1 MSLLTPI
8 GLLGLIGL
16 IILIIIYII
25 KPNYQN
31 KFISSTYVWQL
42 SLKFQKKK
50 IPLSNIRNILIFICQ
65 VLAIASCAL
74 ILTQPFIQA
83 EKEET
88 VKEKIVIIDASA
100 SMLTKTDGVTR
111 FERAID
117 EVRTLA
123 EEIFENDGRITVIL
137 ASKKASIIAAG
148 VTSDSSDLVYEALDS
163 LVDPTE
169 ERVECSYGASD
180 INGAIK
186 LAEETTSINPETEV
200 LLYTDTNYIDSGR
213 VVIKD
218 IKLPDEWN
226 ASILDV
232 RAKIY
237 DNYYRF
243 EIDVACYGSVDAD
256 VDVYLDVY
264 GTNDDKMPVNLSGT
278 ARCIGGEI
286 TTLVFSHVPD
296 DKTIEELGYTQAAS
310 IFSYDYATA
319 RIEESDSFEEDN
331 VFELYG
337 GEKPSL
343 RIQYASSSPNNFF
356 ASAIMVLRDTLGKRW
371 NVEFVELKANEQ
383 PEMSGFDFYIFEHKI
398 PDALPTDGVVLLAN
412 PDFVPAIT
420 GLKLGKSY
428 SVNAGHEVF
437 LKAGDEHPLMRGVSA
452 ESITVSQ
459 FTEIANA
466 DGYTPLMYV
475 DDMPVVMAKNEPD
488 QKIVAMTF
496 SLNYSNL
503 SMLLSFPMLMYNM
516 FQYYIPS
523 TLTEFVFDVNDEL
536 SLNSRSDELLVEDEL
551 ENKTELTEFPG
562 VITLTTP
569 GTYKVTYT
577 PISGNE
583 VTEYFFVKI
592 PESECDIAPIE
603 DTLQPPYFATY
614 QDSADFDLL
623 IYFALA
629 LVALLFVEWWLQSRE
644 QF

>member
-25 KPNYQN
+25 KPNFQN
-31 KFISSTYVWQL
+31 KFISSTYVWRL
-42 SLKFQKKK
+42 SLRFQKKK

-65 VLAIASCAL
+65 VLAIVSCAL

-83 EKEET
+83 DKEET

-100 SMLTKTDGVTR
+100 SMLTKTNGVTR
-111 FERAID
+111 FERAVG

-123 EEIFENDGRITVIL
+123 DGVFENDGRITVIL
-137 ASKKASIIAAG
+137 ASNKASILASG
-148 VTSDSSDLVYEALDS
+148 VSSDSSDLLYDALDS

-169 ERVECSYGASD
+169 DKVQCSYGESD
-180 INGAIK
+180 IEGAIK

-200 LLYTDTNYIDSGR
+200 LLYTDTNYIDAGK
-213 VVIKD
+213 VVIKPMR
-218 IKLPDEWN
+218 LTDEWN

-232 RAKIY
+232 RATIY

-243 EIDVACYGSVDAD
+243 EIDVACFGSVDAD

-264 GTNDDKMPVNLSGT
+264 GTNDDKMPVNLFGT
-278 ARCIGGEI
+278 ARCIGGEV
-286 TTLVFSHVPD
+286 TTLVFSHVPEG
-296 DKTIEELGYTQAAS
+296 KTVEDLGYTQEAS

-319 RIEESDSFEEDN
+319 RIEENDSFEEDN

-356 ASAIMVLRDTLGKRW
+356 ATALMVLRDTLGKRW
-371 NVEFVELKANEQ
+371 DVEFVELKANEE
-383 PEMSGFDFYIFEHKI
+383 PELQGFDFYIFEHKI
-398 PDALPTDGVVLLAN
+398 PDVLPTDGVILLAN

-437 LKAGDEHPLMRGVSA
+437 LAPGDDHPLMKGITA
-452 ESITVSQ
+452 ENITVSQ
-459 FTEIANA
+459 FTEIANS

-475 DDMPVVMAKNEPD
+475 DDMPVVMAKNEAD
-488 QKIVAMTF
+488 QKIIAMTF

-503 SMLLSFPMLMYNM
+503 SMLLEFPLFMYNL

-523 TLTEFVFDVNDEL
+523 TLTEFVFDVNDEI
-536 SLNSRSDELLVEDEL
+536 SLNSRSEELLVEDEF

-562 VITLTTP
+562 VVKLTSP

-583 VTEYFFVKI
+583 EIEYFFVKI
-592 PESECDIAPIE
+592 PDSECDIAPTV
-603 DTLQPPYFATY
+603 DALRSPYFATY
-614 QDSADFDLL
+614 QETADFDLL